1 LAITEL
7 DLYVVN
13 LKICKFRSKV
23 LACKYMSKYTT
34 ADQAQYKVH
43 SRSQRRYMR
52 WIERNIQ
59 SKSQPKALM
68 AVESLVK
75 IMRVQLTS
83 VEMGTEAN
91 QRESSVDSS
100 VLTVSTEENQQ
111 ENSVESSVL
120 TVSEALS
127 LRFPTV
133 MDC

>member
-1 LAITEL
+1 M
-7 DLYVVN
+7 N
-13 LKICKFRSKV
+13 
-23 LACKYMSKYTT
+23 KYTT
-34 ADQAQYKVH
+34 ADQAQYKVYTP
-43 SRSQRRYMR
+43 RIQRRYMR
-52 WIERNIQ
+52 WIERNFQ

-68 AVESLVK
+68 AVEFLAQ
-75 IMRVQLTS
+75 ILRVQLTS

-100 VLTVSTEENQQ
+100 VLMVSTEENQQ